1 NVKCDTV
8 PGRLN
13 QISISVW
20 PTAEPIM
27 AQPHHPWCEPPE
39 KQTITVSGWSCREP
53 RSKVVDKI
61 EEGARL
67 PVEQRRRLG

>member
-8 PGRLN
+8 PCRLN

-20 PTAEPIM
+20 LTAEPIL
-27 AQPHHPWCEPPE
+27 AQPHHPWCKPPE
-39 KQTITVSGWSCREP
+39 KQAITVSGWSCREP
-53 RSKVVDKI
+53 RSNAVDKI

-67 PVEQRRRLG
+67 PMEQRRQLG